1 MNFGV
6 LALIV
11 LAGLAGPLLG
21 AGRSVFVPL
30 VIGEILGGVVIGR
43 TGLDAVDTT
52 DPTVLFLSDLGFAML
67 MFTVGAHVPLR
78 DRRLPA
84 SLRSG
89 GVAAG
94 VVLLLAPLGGLAAAS
109 FAGTGDA
116 ALYAVIIG
124 SGSVAAVLP
133 MITEARLTG
142 VQALTVIGQVT
153 IADVLTILAIP
164 LVLQPGRV
172 AHTAQGGA
180 FVAAGAVVV
189 YFVAR
194 WAYRQAWTARL
205 RKRSKKRRWALDLRL
220 SLLVLFTLSWIAQKS
235 GTSILIA
242 GFSTGLLVAALG
254 APKRLFTQVRGLAD
268 GFFVPLF
275 FVVLGARLELGALV
289 DHPSILRLTVALV
302 VLSLVAHVVAAVLTR
317 QRIPAA
323 LIASAQ
329 LGVPAAVVTLG
340 LQGNL
345 LSAAQGAAIIT
356 AALISLGVATLGTAL
371 LAREAR
377 ETDAKAAGASPA
389 DAAEPAT

>member
-1 MNFGV
+1 M
-6 LALIV
+6 
-11 LAGLAGPLLG
+11 
-21 AGRSVFVPL
+21 
-30 VIGEILGGVVIGR
+30 
-43 TGLDAVDTT
+43 
-52 DPTVLFLSDLGFAML
+52 
-67 MFTVGAHVPLR
+67 
-78 DRRLPA
+78 
-84 SLRSG
+84 
-89 GVAAG
+89 
-94 VVLLLAPLGGLAAAS
+94 
-109 FAGTGDA
+109 
-116 ALYAVIIG
+116 
-124 SGSVAAVLP
+124 
-133 MITEARLTG
+133 
-142 VQALTVIGQVT
+142 
-153 IADVLTILAIP
+153 
-164 LVLQPGRV
+164 LQPGRV